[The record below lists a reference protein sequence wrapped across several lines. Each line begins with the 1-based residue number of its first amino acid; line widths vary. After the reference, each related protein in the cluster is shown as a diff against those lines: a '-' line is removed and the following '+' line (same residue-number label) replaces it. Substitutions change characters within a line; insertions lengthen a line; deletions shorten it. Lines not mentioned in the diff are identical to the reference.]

1 MLKTPYKTCGK
12 LSILAGFAI
21 LGFGE
26 DPRDPGISVR
36 KLEIRVDWPEAGRAG
51 RVVSGNK
58 TRGGSDHF
66 LQDSRLKWFEKWSK
80 Q

>member
-1 MLKTPYKTCGK
+1 MRKIRYFER
-12 LSILAGFAI
+12 IFAI

-51 RVVSGNK
+51 RVLSENK
-58 TRGGSDHF
+58 N
-66 LQDSRLKWFEKWSK
+66 
-80 Q
+80 